1 MKEDVVA
8 VIFDLDDTL
17 TDDTISTLL
26 LKDSKG
32 KIKPK
37 KFWEE
42 EVDRL
47 VQGGWEPTNAWMHLL
62 FKYMDQ
68 GLLPKYTNE
77 VLQRFGKSLQPYP
90 GLPSLFKD
98 LRKIAARAS
107 CKIEF
112 YIISGGIEDIV
123 RGFVLRPEFKDV
135 FKAVWGSRL
144 APDKPGG
151 PVKYIKRGIS
161 FTEKTRYI
169 YVLNKGIDLSEF
181 EKNPALVND
190 FKRDEERRIP
200 LSNMVYVGD
209 GLSDIPCFSLI
220 EPSAR
225 KARTEK
231 HTKPTAPKARDEGY
245 VFPVFQAKSARWAWQ
260 NLVFPSRIPRGP
272 FDPLYGKSRSL
283 GQNLRLAVTAIC
295 TEIKARRA

>member
-17 TDDTISTLL
+17 TDDTTSALL
-26 LKDSKG
+26 LKGSRG

-47 VQGGWEPTNAWMHLL
+47 VQKGWEPTNAWIQLL
-62 FKYMDQ
+62 LKYMDQ
-68 GLLPKYTNE
+68 GILPKYSNKQ
-77 VLQRFGKSLQPYP
+77 LQDFGKSLQPYP
-90 GLPSLFKD
+90 GLSSLFKD
-98 LRKIAARAS
+98 LRKIAETAS
-107 CKIEF
+107 CAVEF

-135 FKAVWGSRL
+135 FKAVWGSRV
-144 APDKPGG
+144 APEKPGG
-151 PVKYIKRGIS
+151 PVKYIQRGIS

-190 FKRDEERRIP
+190 FIRPEDRRIP

-225 KARTEK
+225 KAHTEK
-231 HTKPTAPKARDEGY
+231 HKKPSAPKGRDEGY

-260 NLVFPSRIPRGP
+260 NLIFPSRIPRGP
-272 FDPLYGKSRSL
+272 FDPHYGERKSL
-283 GQNLRLAVTAIC
+283 GQYLRMAVTAIC
-295 TEIKARRA
+295 TDITARRA